1 MKFYSSL
8 LLLFFTFSLP
18 AESGEEL
25 LNSIIG
31 TMNSFESFRA
41 NISIDGLS
49 GSISYKRPGSLNV
62 KFSDGRVLSGN
73 GRHLWIYSPARGIAG
88 KQDLRGLTGGLGG
101 LLSGYENV
109 TSSGKVLKLK
119 SDNKYYEEIIVSVTP
134 NNIIKSL
141 KLKAKGRSDFMDITF
156 SGVQTNIGLSS
167 SIFNFHPPANA
178 QIVENPLNQRE

>member
-1 MKFYSSL
+1 MKLIFSIW
-8 LLLFFTFSLP
+8 LLFFSISLS

-41 NISIDGLS
+41 NISIDGLT

-73 GRHLWIYSPARGIAG
+73 GRYLWIYSPARGIAG
-88 KQDLRGLTGGLGG
+88 KQDLKGLTGGLGG
-101 LLSGYENV
+101 LLSGYESV

-119 SDNKYYEEIIVSVTP
+119 SENKYYEEIIVSVTP

-141 KLKAKGRSDFMDITF
+141 RLRAKGRPDFMEISF

>member
-1 MKFYSSL
+1 MKFL
-8 LLLFFTFSLP
+8 ATLIALFLSIPTF
-18 AESGEEL
+18 ADSGEEL
-25 LNSIIG
+25 LNNIIG

-41 NISIDGLS
+41 NVSIDGLS

-88 KQDLRGLTGGLGG
+88 KQDLRGLTGGIGG
-101 LLSGYENV
+101 LLSGYESV
-109 TSSGKVLKLK
+109 SASGKVLKLK
-119 SDNKYYEEIIVSVTP
+119 SDTKYYEEIIVSVTP

-141 KLKAKGRSDFMDITF
+141 KLKAKGRSDFMDISF

-167 SIFNFHPPANA
+167 RIFNFHPPANA

>member
-1 MKFYSSL
+1 MKFLSAF
-8 LLLFFTFSLP
+8 LFILATISIS

-88 KQDLRGLTGGLGG
+88 KHWR
-101 LLSGYENV
+101 
-109 TSSGKVLKLK
+109 
-119 SDNKYYEEIIVSVTP
+119 
-134 NNIIKSL
+134 
-141 KLKAKGRSDFMDITF
+141 
-156 SGVQTNIGLSS
+156 
-167 SIFNFHPPANA
+167 
-178 QIVENPLNQRE
+178 

>member
-1 MKFYSSL
+1 MKFL
-8 LLLFFTFSLP
+8 AFLFALFFNFQLFE
-18 AESGEEL
+18 ESGEEL
-25 LNSIIG
+25 LGSIVG

-62 KFSDGRVLSGN
+62 KFSDGRILSGN
-73 GRHLWIYSPARGIAG
+73 GRFLWIYSPARGIAG
-88 KQDLRGLTGGLGG
+88 KQDLKGMTGGIGG
-101 LLSGYENV
+101 LLSGYESV
-109 TSSGKVLKLK
+109 TATGKVLKLK